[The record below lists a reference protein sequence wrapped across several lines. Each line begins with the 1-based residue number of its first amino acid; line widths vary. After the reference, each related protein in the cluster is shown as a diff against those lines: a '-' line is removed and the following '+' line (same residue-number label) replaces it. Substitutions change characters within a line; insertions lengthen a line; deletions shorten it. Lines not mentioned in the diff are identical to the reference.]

1 MKMKE
6 TATFLIAFKDIHS
19 KNESYEKL
27 QEFLISNGW
36 LTPEKVKL
44 EPLNYYNAV
53 ENGECEVVLAQD
65 STDEDFI
72 DQIDDMF
79 DNLTAC
85 EEVQW
90 VKTIFNK
97 NTNKIVH
104 NNVDKYAKNQT
115 FNIANMQQGDAVII
129 FIRK

>member
-1 MKMKE
+1 MKE

-44 EPLNYYNAV
+44 EPLDSYHIEV
-53 ENGECEVVLAQD
+53 NGECEVVLAQD

-72 DQIDDMF
+72 DLIDDMF
-79 DNLTAC
+79 DNLIAC
-85 EEVQW
+85 EDVQW

-97 NTNKIVH
+97 NTDKIVH
-104 NNVDKYAKNQT
+104 NNVDRYAQNQL
-115 FNIANMQQGDAVII
+115 FNVADMQYGHTVVV